1 MMFAKILVAN
11 RGEIACRVLRAA
23 RRLGYRTVAVYSEAD
38 AHALHLSLAEE
49 SHCIGPAPARASY
62 LDIDAIVHAAR
73 ATGADAVHPG
83 YGFLSESADFAEAC
97 LGAGLAFIGPPPD
110 AMRAM
115 GNKSRARWLMRK
127 AGVRCTPGYDGEDPS
142 DTALEAAAADIGYPV
157 MIKAAAGGGGR
168 GMRRVERAADM
179 PEALRSARSEAE
191 KAFGSGELLLERA
204 LEGARHIEVQ
214 VLADRHANVVHLGE
228 RDCSVQ
234 RRHQKLIEEA
244 PAPGL
249 APEVRARLG
258 QAAVTAAR
266 AIDYVGAGTVEFLL
280 DRAGD
285 FHFMEM
291 NTRLQVEHPVTELVT
306 GLDLVEWQIRVARGE
321 WLPFAQEHIAFRGHA
336 MEARLC
342 AEDPLRDFL
351 PASGPVALWRPS
363 GSVRVD
369 HGLKPTDAVPP
380 HYDSMLAKLVAW
392 GETRDEARSRLAL
405 ALRQTVL
412 LGVASNRAF
421 LLRCLA
427 HPEFAAGAVNTAF
440 VGSVIQPDAAE
451 DPAQLA
457 LAAVLVYECGG
468 WNGPDE
474 WFNWR
479 SCAALGKS
487 VTLECRAGK
496 IAATIEPTGR
506 HAYRARVDGNAWTV
520 RVHSRSACDADVE
533 IDGVRKSVAFAMCD
547 GTLHLALPERD
558 LSVRDASGDRTAAGA
573 GAAGGGEIR
582 SPMNARVAAVNA
594 APGQSVA
601 QGEVLLVLEAMKME
615 HPVASPVAGR
625 VAELHVER
633 DAQVAPGALLARIE
647 VLGTHV
653 RRRGPD
659 EESDENE
666 KP

>member
-1 MMFAKILVAN
+1 MFRKILVAN
-11 RGEIACRVLRAA
+11 RGEIACRILRCA

-38 AHALHLSLAEE
+38 AHALHVSLADQ

-83 YGFLSESADFAEAC
+83 YGFLSENADFAQAC
-97 LGAGLAFIGPPPD
+97 LDAGLAFIGPTPD

-127 AGVRCTPGYDGEDPS
+127 AGVPCTEGFDGTDPS
-142 DTALEAAAADIGYPV
+142 DKALEAAAADIGYPV
-157 MIKAAAGGGGR
+157 MIKAGPGGGGR
-168 GMRRVERAADM
+168 GMRRVERAADL
-179 PEALRSARSEAE
+179 PEALRSARSETE

-204 LEGARHIEVQ
+204 LDGARHIEVQ

-234 RRHQKLIEEA
+234 RRYQKLIEEA

-249 APEVRARLG
+249 APELRARLG

-280 DRAGD
+280 DAAGN

-321 WLPFAQEHIAFRGHA
+321 WLPFAQEDIAFRGHA

-351 PASGPVALWRPS
+351 PASKPVALWRPPD
-363 GSVRVD
+363 SVRVD
-369 HGLKPTDAVPP
+369 HGLKAADGVPP

-392 GETRDEARSRLAL
+392 GETREEARSRLAQ
-405 ALRQTVL
+405 ALRETVL
-412 LGVASNRAF
+412 LGVPSNRAF

-427 HPEFAAGAVNTAF
+427 HPAFTAGAVNTAF
-440 VGSVIQPDAAE
+440 IGSMARPDRAE
-451 DPAQLA
+451 DPDRLA
-457 LAAVLVYECGG
+457 LAAVLAYESGG
-468 WNGPDE
+468 WNGPEE
-474 WFNWR
+474 WFNWS
-479 SCAALGKS
+479 SCAADGKR
-487 VTLECRAGK
+487 VTLECREQK
-496 IAATIEPTGR
+496 IVVLVEPTGR
-506 HAYRARVDGNAWTV
+506 HAYRAGVGGTTWTV
-520 RVHSRSACDADVE
+520 RVHSRAGCDADVE
-533 IDGVRKSVAFAMCD
+533 IDGVRESIAFAAHG
-547 GTLHLALPERD
+547 GTLYLALPEHD
-558 LSVRDASGDRTAAGA
+558 VIVRDASADRASALAAAAGA
-573 GAAGGGEIR
+573 GEIR

-594 APGQSVA
+594 APGQRVVP
-601 QGEVLLVLEAMKME
+601 GEVLLVLEAMKME
-615 HPVASPVAGR
+615 HPIASPVAGR
-625 VAELHVER
+625 VAELRVER

-647 VLGTHV
+647 ALGK
-653 RRRGPD
+653 
-659 EESDENE
+659 E
-666 KP
+666 

>member
-1 MMFAKILVAN
+1 MFTKILIAN
-11 RGEIACRVLRAA
+11 RGEIACRILRCA

-38 AHALHLSLAEE
+38 AHALHVFLADQ
-49 SHCIGPAPARASY
+49 SHAIGPAPARASY
-62 LDIDAIVHAAR
+62 LNIEAILHAAR

-83 YGFLSESADFAEAC
+83 YGFLSENADFAEAC

-115 GNKSRARWLMRK
+115 GNKSRARRLMSK
-127 AGVRCTPGYDGEDPS
+127 AGVRCTPGYDGDDPS
-142 DTALEAAAADIGYPV
+142 EAAFEAAAARIGYPV

-168 GMRRVERAADM
+168 GMRRVERAADL

-234 RRHQKLIEEA
+234 RRHQKLIEET

-258 QAAVTAAR
+258 LAAVTAAR

-280 DRAGD
+280 DAGGE

-321 WLPFAQEHIAFRGHA
+321 WLPFAQEDIAFRGHA

-351 PASGPVALWRPS
+351 PTSGPVALWRPPD
-363 GSVRVD
+363 GVRVD
-369 HGLKPTDAVPP
+369 HGLNPADAVPP

-392 GETRDEARSRLAL
+392 GETREQARSRLAQ
-405 ALRQTVL
+405 ALRETVL
-412 LGVASNRAF
+412 LGVPSNRAF

-427 HPEFAAGAVNTAF
+427 HPVFAAGPVDTAF
-440 VGSVIQPDAAE
+440 VGSVVQPDAAE
-451 DPAQLA
+451 DPAALA
-457 LAAVLVYECGG
+457 LAAVLAYECGG
-468 WNGPDE
+468 WKGPEE

-479 SCAALGKS
+479 STGAGEQAVALESRGRRISVRVAA
-487 VTLECRAGK
+487 VE
-496 IAATIEPTGR
+496 R
-506 HAYRARVDGNAWTV
+506 HAYRAGIGGLASLI
-520 RVHSRSACDADVE
+520 RVHSRARGSADVE
-533 IDGVRKSVAFAMCD
+533 IDGVRRTLAFVARDRAI
-547 GTLHLALPERD
+547 HIALPESD
-558 LSVRDASGDRTAAGA
+558 VTLRDARHEGGRPAAGA
-573 GAAGGGEIR
+573 ASDGAIR
-582 SPMNARVAAVNA
+582 SPMNARVVAVNA
-594 APGQSVA
+594 EPGQAVA
-601 QGEVLLVLEAMKME
+601 SGEVLFVLESMKME
-615 HPVASPVAGR
+615 HPIASPVAGR
-625 VAELHVER
+625 VAEVHVGC
-633 DAQVAPGALLARIE
+633 DAQVAPGALLARVERI
-647 VLGTHV
+647 GS
-653 RRRGPD
+653 P
-659 EESDENE
+659 
-666 KP
+666 

>member
-1 MMFAKILVAN
+1 MFTKILVAN
-11 RGEIACRVLRAA
+11 RGEIACRILRCA
-23 RRLGYRTVAVYSEAD
+23 RRMGYRTVAVYSEAD
-38 AHALHLSLAEE
+38 ANALHLSLADQ

-83 YGFLSESADFAEAC
+83 YGFLSENADFAEAC
-97 LGAGLAFIGPPPD
+97 LAAGLVFVGPTPD

-127 AGVRCTPGYDGEDPS
+127 AGVPCTPGYDGEDAS
-142 DTALEAAAADIGYPV
+142 DAALEAAAGDIGYPV
-157 MIKAAAGGGGR
+157 MIKPAAGGGGR

-234 RRHQKLIEEA
+234 RRYQKLVEEA

-249 APEVRARLG
+249 APEPRARLG
-258 QAAVTAAR
+258 QTAVTAAR

-280 DRAGD
+280 DAAGN

-291 NTRLQVEHPVTELVT
+291 NTRLQVEPPVTELVT
-306 GLDLVEWQIRVARGE
+306 GLDLVEWQIRIARGE

-351 PASGPVALWRPS
+351 PASGPVALWRPPD
-363 GSVRVD
+363 GVRVD
-369 HGLKPTDAVPP
+369 HGLKATDTVPP

-392 GETRDEARSRLAL
+392 GETREEARRRLAQ
-405 ALRQTVL
+405 ALRETVL
-412 LGVASNRAF
+412 LGVPSNRAF

-427 HPEFAAGAVNTAF
+427 HPALAAGAVNTAF
-440 VGSVIQPDAAE
+440 IGSMARPDAAE
-451 DPAQLA
+451 DPARLA
-457 LAAVLVYECGG
+457 LAAVLAYEIGG
-468 WNGPDE
+468 WHGPEE
-474 WFNWR
+474 WFNWS
-479 SCAALGKS
+479 SCAAEGKR
-487 VTLECRAGK
+487 VTLECREQKTAVLV
-496 IAATIEPTGR
+496 EPTGR
-506 HAYRARVDGNAWTV
+506 HAYRAGVGGNTWTV
-520 RVHSRSACDADVE
+520 RVHSRAGCDADVE
-533 IDGVRKSVAFAMCD
+533 IDGVRESIALAAHGGM
-547 GTLHLALPERD
+547 LHLALPEHD
-558 LSVRDASGDRTAAGA
+558 VVVRDASADRAAVLAAAAGA
-573 GAAGGGEIR
+573 GEIR

-594 APGQSVA
+594 APGQKVA

-615 HPVASPVAGR
+615 HPIASPVAGR

-647 VLGTHV
+647 ALGT
-653 RRRGPD
+653 
-659 EESDENE
+659 E
-666 KP
+666 